1 MCDSEWCQRAQHSIL
16 RLKVPTSLLFSSQV
30 TAWSLDMG
38 TIVRRDDG
46 CWAVIETLRRG
57 TCDNNADA
65 EMQWSFLSLELTADA
80 IASVEWR
87 HVMSAEAYPGECS
100 AQFSSVLLYTR
111 SKTALELLKKYV
123 STRYWPLHSASLT
136 LAKKVPTTIMGFSMQ
151 MGGGRIV
158 CKLFL
163 PQSLIDV

>member
-1 MCDSEWCQRAQHSIL
+1 M
-16 RLKVPTSLLFSSQV
+16 T

-46 CWAVIETLRRG
+46 CWSVIETLRHWDVGRV
-57 TCDNNADA
+57 TTNILYRDA
-65 EMQWSFLSLELTADA
+65 VILLELGADGRCNCECW
-80 IASVEWR
+80 VETWR
-87 HVMSAEAYPGECS
+87 GCLSNMSAEAYPGECR

-136 LAKKVPTTIMGFSMQ
+136 LAKKVPTTIMGLSMQ